1 MAARSLKKF
10 KIKIGVF
17 KMAENIKW
25 RVSAYVSE
33 KTYNRLVAYQHD
45 VRKTTGKKISQGK
58 ALDELFEKFDLKEK

>member
-1 MAARSLKKF
+1 
-10 KIKIGVF
+10 
-17 KMAENIKW
+17 MAENIKW

-58 ALDELFEKFDLKEK
+58 ALDELFEKFDLKEKQKKGIEYELLNC